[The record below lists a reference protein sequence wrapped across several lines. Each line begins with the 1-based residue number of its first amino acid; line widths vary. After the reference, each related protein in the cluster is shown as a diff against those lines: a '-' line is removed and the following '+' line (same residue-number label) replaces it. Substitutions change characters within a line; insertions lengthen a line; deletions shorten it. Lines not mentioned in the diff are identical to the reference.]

1 MAWPACTNKTRT
13 WRRLCCKHDVVSSRC
28 VRPRACAVSY
38 ARTDCVAQVALKQG
52 ADLVPLYHFGNTR
65 LLSVLG
71 KSLQRVSRAT
81 RLPWMILY
89 GRFGLPIPRRS
100 PLMVV
105 RASALWRGLVRAVP
119 CASTDGGFAAQAIGT
134 PILIEKTMDES
145 DPGFKDEV
153 ERLHKLFCAG
163 VIDTF
168 KKYRGVYDS
177 SWADLP
183 IKIVK

>member
-1 MAWPACTNKTRT
+1 
-13 WRRLCCKHDVVSSRC
+13 
-28 VRPRACAVSY
+28 
-38 ARTDCVAQVALKQG
+38 
-52 ADLVPLYHFGNTR
+52 
-65 LLSVLG
+65 
-71 KSLQRVSRAT
+71 
-81 RLPWMILY
+81 
-89 GRFGLPIPRRS
+89 
-100 PLMVV
+100 
-105 RASALWRGLVRAVP
+105 
-119 CASTDGGFAAQAIGT
+119 
-134 PILIEKTMDES
+134 MDES